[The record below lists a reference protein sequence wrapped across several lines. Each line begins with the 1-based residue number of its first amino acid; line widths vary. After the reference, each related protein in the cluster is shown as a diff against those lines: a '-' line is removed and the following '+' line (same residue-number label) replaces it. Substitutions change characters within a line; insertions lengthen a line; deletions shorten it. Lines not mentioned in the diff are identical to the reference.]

1 MRQLQP
7 SVTIFLHHQGKYL
20 IIHRWNNDKV
30 DSGRLNGVGG
40 KVEPG
45 ENFLQTVIRETKE
58 ETGYEI
64 QKQDILFCGLAR
76 TRGGYAVD
84 WLVGFFR
91 VEVPNKKIPIGNEC
105 REGKFLWLKPEEV
118 FTQGIE
124 LVDDLHYLLEKVD
137 KNEEIFSSHIQ
148 LNEQEKVKEIKI
160 DSLPR

>member
-20 IIHRWNNDKV
+20 IIHRWNNGKV

-45 ENFLQTVIRETKE
+45 ENYLQAVIRETQE

-64 QKQDILFCGLAR
+64 QTKDISFCGLAR
-76 TRGGYAVD
+76 TRDGYAVD
-84 WLVGFFR
+84 WLVAFFR
-91 VEVPNKKIPIGNEC
+91 VEVPNKKIPIGDQC

-137 KNEEIFSSHIQ
+137 ENKEIFFAHIQ
-148 LNEQEKVKEIKI
+148 LDEQEKVKEIKI